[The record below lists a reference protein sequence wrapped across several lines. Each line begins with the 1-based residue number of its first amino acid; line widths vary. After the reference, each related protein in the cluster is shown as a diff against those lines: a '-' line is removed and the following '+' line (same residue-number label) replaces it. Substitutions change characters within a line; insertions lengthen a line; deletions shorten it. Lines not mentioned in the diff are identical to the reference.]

1 MECIF
6 NKYHLETSRSHH
18 FQQMPVYHWQIEMFC
33 ISPSLQSDFKWQQ
46 RVVSPY
52 LDTPDFWGIKLFFPG
67 AGICTVQQYHG
78 VYILWTP
85 FVIDWTSWILQLI
98 VCNNIPGNSS
108 SCSNIIVLGVF
119 WYTWTFRLTD
129 FWNKNISKSLIAKSP
144 SFDSYIHFVQV
155 HNAISM
161 NTNNILICR
170 TSLIG
175 YWYM

>member
-33 ISPSLQSDFKWQQ
+33 ISPISNDSRGW
-46 RVVSPY
+46 SP
-52 LDTPDFWGIKLFFPG
+52 LIWILPDFGGIKLFFPG

-129 FWNKNISKSLIAKSP
+129 FWNKNISNSLIAKSP
-144 SFDSYIHFVQV
+144 SFVSYIHFVQV
-155 HNAISM
+155 YNVSQWTQI
-161 NTNNILICR
+161 IF
-170 TSLIG
+170 
-175 YWYM
+175 